1 MQRNLNSLGGLY
13 KSHNIMLKLIEKG
26 FQRNLAYK
34 IVQECAMK
42 SWNNNSQFSK
52 NLIDSKKLNKK
63 LSKNDIKKLID
74 DKDELNK
81 IDWIYKN
88 KIK

>member
-1 MQRNLNSLGGLY
+1 MRNLNSLGGLY
-13 KSHNIMLKLIEKG
+13 KSQNIMLKLIESG

-42 SWNNNSQFSK
+42 SWNDKSQFINNIITNK
-52 NLIDSKKLNKK
+52 HLNAK
-63 LSKNDIKKLID
+63 LSKNNIKKLID
-74 DKDELNK
+74 DKDELKK
-81 IDWIYKN
+81 IHWIYKN